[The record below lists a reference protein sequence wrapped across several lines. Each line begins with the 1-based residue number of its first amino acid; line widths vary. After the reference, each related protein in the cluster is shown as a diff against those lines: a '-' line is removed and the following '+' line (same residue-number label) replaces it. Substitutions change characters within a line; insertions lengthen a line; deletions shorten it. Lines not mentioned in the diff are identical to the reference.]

1 MANRRDAIKMT
12 QQEVDEFLDGR
23 HTMNVATIGK
33 DGRPHLVAMWY
44 GYLDGQLAFWT
55 FGKSQKVVNLR
66 RDPRLTC
73 LVEDGETYNEL
84 RGVELVATG
93 RIVEDYDKVL
103 ELGKSVA
110 VRYNGPAAASD
121 AALPFLEAQ
130 ARKRVGVVL
139 DLEDVVSWD
148 HRKLGGG
155 Y

>member
-66 RDPRLTC
+66 RDPR
-73 LVEDGETYNEL
+73 VRVRIGEETFAGEA
-84 RGVELVATG
+84 R
-93 RIVEDYDKVL
+93 
-103 ELGKSVA
+103 SVA
-110 VRYNGPAAASD
+110 FDGAEHERARDLLVGKYATAEDDLAEWRARAVPVAIALSAA
-121 AALPFLEAQ
+121 
-130 ARKRVGVVL
+130 
-139 DLEDVVSWD
+139 
-148 HRKLGGG
+148 
-155 Y
+155 